1 MANLENR
8 KRFIISLVF
17 VIMIVFLF
25 GLAGASE
32 EINSPEGGAGHSV
45 SEGNANSGS
54 GHSADRTGDLIDL
67 VYRFICFG
75 LMVFICVVVI
85 KKYNL
90 LDILSNR
97 SDEIRQKLE
106 DLDREKQEAEKKSR
120 DLEKQLRDF
129 ETKRQ
134 EIIEQYKQEGLIEKD
149 RIITDAKL
157 RVDQIIEQSEMT
169 IQQEVLAAK
178 DLLRREVVE
187 LVAEKAEKIIS
198 DEISEADQDNLINEF
213 IEKVGNIH

>member
-1 MANLENR
+1 
-8 KRFIISLVF
+8 
-17 VIMIVFLF
+17 
-25 GLAGASE
+25 
-32 EINSPEGGAGHSV
+32 
-45 SEGNANSGS
+45 
-54 GHSADRTGDLIDL
+54 
-67 VYRFICFG
+67 
-75 LMVFICVVVI
+75 VI